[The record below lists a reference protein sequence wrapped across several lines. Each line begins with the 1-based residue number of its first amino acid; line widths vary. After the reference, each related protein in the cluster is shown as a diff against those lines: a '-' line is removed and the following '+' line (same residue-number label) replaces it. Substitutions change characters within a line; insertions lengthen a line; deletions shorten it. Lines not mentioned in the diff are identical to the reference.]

1 MDGSNFPYTCEKDG
15 IMIEIRGLTVAFG
28 AVTVIDGLDA
38 VLNAPV
44 CGLIGPNG
52 AGKTTL
58 VNVLS
63 GFVRA
68 KAGEVRI
75 NGTPLL
81 GMNTAR
87 RVRLGLRRSF
97 QTEQVV
103 EDLSTW
109 DNVQAMLDHVPHA
122 LGDAQRQVQRA
133 LEHTG
138 LLDCAAVTGGEL
150 DLFQRRMVEVAKAL
164 VGKPRL
170 ILFDEP
176 GAGLDERESRVLRDA
191 IAAIPEKFGAQVLL
205 IDHDVD
211 LIANLCSE
219 TLVLDFGKRLALG
232 PTRAVLDDPVVRQAY
247 LGS

>member
-1 MDGSNFPYTCEKDG
+1 
-15 IMIEIRGLTVAFG
+15 MICIRDLTVAFG
-28 AVTVIDGLDA
+28 AVTVIDGLSA
-38 VLNAPV
+38 VLDAPV

-68 KAGEVRI
+68 RAGEVRI
-75 NGTPLL
+75 NGTSLL
-81 GMNTAR
+81 GLNTAR

-103 EDLSTW
+103 EDLSAW

-122 LGDAQRQVQRA
+122 LVDAQGQVHRA

-138 LLDCAAVTGGEL
+138 LLDCAATPGGEL
-150 DLFQRRMVEVAKAL
+150 DLFRRRMVEVAKAL
-164 VGKPRL
+164 VGEPRL

-191 IAAIPEKFGAQVLL
+191 IAGIPEKFGAQVVL

-211 LIANLCSE
+211 LIANLCTQ
-219 TLVLDFGKRLALG
+219 TLVLDFGKKLALG
-232 PTRAVLDDPVVRQAY
+232 PTRTVLDDPFVQQAY

>member
-1 MDGSNFPYTCEKDG
+1 
-15 IMIEIRGLTVAFG
+15 MIDIRGLTVAFG
-28 AVTVIDGLDA
+28 PVTVIDGLDA
-38 VLNAPV
+38 VLDAPV

-63 GFVRA
+63 GFVAAR
-68 KAGEVRI
+68 AGEVHLA
-75 NGTPLL
+75 GTSLL
-81 GMNTAR
+81 GLNTAR

-97 QTEQVV
+97 QNEQVV

-122 LGDAQRQVQRA
+122 LGEGQRQVYRA

-138 LLDCAAVTGGEL
+138 LLDCAAEPGGQL
-150 DLFQRRMVEVAKAL
+150 DLFRRRMVEVAKAL

-191 IAAIPEKFGAQVLL
+191 IAAIPEQFGAQVLL

-211 LIANLCSE
+211 LIASLCTQ

-232 PTRAVLDDPVVRQAY
+232 PTRAVLDDPAVRRAY